1 MTFVYQDA
9 VPLTVQRNVIDDI
22 NHFLNVIEKI
32 LPLENE
38 SFELNNLIK
47 QEEKKYYKKT
57 TVMEAFHSDFA
68 KTIETLSKKYNIDPV
83 EQCKDTLNESATN
96 CIYGQRTRLKAD
108 LDQFVK
114 HSKNEIALM
123 AENIRSELESFLWF
137 GVYGANRTHLILGSN
152 DKVTGNI
159 TFNLNGL
166 SYTYETV
173 YADVPLKIKKFINEI
188 SLPVRSK
195 TGLIHKEERITQLD
209 ISEYII
215 TRIYDGEDFQLD
227 MKNKKSTKKINITV
241 PGDIKDVS
249 IVYIAEEVCNIM
261 ADEHLSSLINLNKI
275 EKLKNLVYEYL
286 KNDKKIISKTLV
298 NVEID
303 EKDAITNHEIFD
315 CVKIIASSYGEIINE
330 IFDHG
335 FTRQEITIKEIIEDG
350 TRNELFISVDEISS
364 RLSALGGDGLELKD
378 LLNL

>member
-1 MTFVYQDA
+1 MTFVFQDTI
-9 VPLTVQRNVIDDI
+9 PLTVQCNFIDDI
-22 NHFLNVIEKI
+22 NNFLSVIEKT
-32 LPLENE
+32 LPLENK

-47 QEEKKYYKKT
+47 QEEEKYYKKT

-68 KTIETLSKKYNIDPV
+68 QTVETLSNKYNIDPV
-83 EQCKDTLNESATN
+83 EQCKDALNESATN

-108 LDQFVK
+108 LDHLVK
-114 HSKNEIALM
+114 HSKKEIALM
-123 AENIRSELESFLWF
+123 AENIRIKLEPFLWS
-137 GVYGANRTHLILGSN
+137 GVYGASKTHIILGNN
-152 DKVTGNI
+152 DKVTGTI
-159 TFNLNGL
+159 KFNLDGL

-188 SLPVRSK
+188 SFPVRSK

-227 MKNKKSTKKINITV
+227 MKNKKGTKKINITL
-241 PGDIKDVS
+241 PDDIKDVN

-261 ADEHLSSLINLNKI
+261 ADEHLSPMINLEKLK
-275 EKLKNLVYEYL
+275 KLKNLIYEFFN
-286 KNDKKIISKTLV
+286 NDRNIISKTLV
-298 NVEID
+298 SVEID
-303 EKDAITNHEIFD
+303 EKEAIPNHEIFD
-315 CVKIIASSYGEIINE
+315 CVKIIASSYGEMINE

-335 FTRQEITIKEIIEDG
+335 FTRQEIIIKEVIEDG
-350 TRNELFISVDEISS
+350 TRNELFISTNEISN